1 MCSIPGLR
9 HLLQNGVD
17 GVYFPACL
25 SNVTHAAASCEAPS
39 TGNMNLE
46 HLLPGGSV
54 RRGVLRCGGR
64 GDRCLVQLKGDVAD
78 GSDRTLMQY
87 TYHYFCQANGDTRV
101 HIEQRR
107 NHSLNTPPVQSTK
120 ARVHITQGRHYATYA
135 AHAQTIQ
142 EEYKYTAYSFDL
154 YRQKA
159 VIMQGRHASRGRHGT
174 AFKHQQG
181 GGNQK
186 TQGSGTSP
194 LRPLFASRPADFILF
209 TGRGRHQ
216 AAVFF
221 LFNRE

>member
-54 RRGVLRCGGR
+54 RRGVLRC
-64 GDRCLVQLKGDVAD
+64 
-78 GSDRTLMQY
+78 
-87 TYHYFCQANGDTRV
+87 ANGDTRV